1 MNVFPIRP
9 DDCHDYSA
17 WTPVLEAAEQRARK
31 EAACRRLFDEVTRE
45 HLDLED
51 SARRAGRI
59 EGVAYGFGITAAFC
73 LAGMTAAMIGGV

>member
-9 DDCHDYSA
+9 DDAHDWSA
-17 WTPVLEAAEQRARK
+17 WSPVLEAAEQRAK
-31 EAACRRLFDEVTRE
+31 EEAANRRLFDQVTRE
-45 HLDLED
+45 HFDAERA
-51 SARRAGRI
+51 ARRMGRA

>member
-1 MNVFPIRP
+1 VNVFPIRP
-9 DDCHDYSA
+9 DDCCDYSA
-17 WTPVLEAAEQRARK
+17 WTPVLEAAEQRARE
-31 EAACRRLFDEVTRE
+31 EAANRRLFDQVMRE

-59 EGVAYGFGITAAFC
+59 EGVAYGFGITCAFV

>member
-17 WTPVLEAAEQRARK
+17 WTPVLEAAEQRARE
-31 EAACRRLFDEVTRE
+31 EAANRRLFDQVTRE

-59 EGVAYGFGITAAFC
+59 EGIAYGFGITAAFC

>member
-17 WTPVLEAAEQRARK
+17 WTSVLEAAEQRARE
-31 EAACRRLFDEVTRE
+31 EAANRRFFDQVTCE

-59 EGVAYGFGITAAFC
+59 EGIAYGFGITAAFC
-73 LAGMTAAMIGGV
+73 LAGMTAAMVGI